1 MPTTV
6 MPHLARRSDLL
17 RSSAIRDLLH
27 LAERPDVLS
36 LAGGL
41 PDGSS
46 LPVDRIARACVRAL
60 GASGRYGPTAL
71 QYGPTEGIAALR
83 EFFANGSAAH
93 PALGTP
99 DEIVVTTGSQ
109 QGLELLA
116 RVLLDPGDTVVVDDP
131 VYLGARQVFEAN
143 GARLVGVPVDR
154 DGLDVEMLDQ
164 RLAAGLRPRLVYTVP
179 HFQNPT
185 GAVLSEPRR
194 AQLGAL
200 AERYGFVVIEDDP
213 YGALGFDGSR
223 GTPVGLLAPDH
234 TATLGSTS
242 KVLAPGLRVG
252 WVRAPMWLHP
262 ALVRAKQSLDLH
274 TAALPQLIAL
284 DVLTDANFVTAHLA
298 ALRGIYASR
307 AAALATALA
316 GCVDVASAR
325 GGMFLWGETPV
336 DTETAFG
343 PALAAGVAYI
353 PGAAFAVDRD
363 GSHAVRLSYATLA
376 EPDLAEAARRL
387 RAAFACVD

>member
-27 LAERPDVLS
+27 LADRPEVLS

-41 PDGSS
+41 PDGGS
-46 LPVDRIARACVRAL
+46 LPVDRIAAACERAL
-60 GASGRYGPTAL
+60 GAVGRYGPTAL
-71 QYGPTEGIAALR
+71 QYGPTEGVAGLR
-83 EFFANGSAAH
+83 ELFANGSAAH
-93 PALGTP
+93 PRLGTP

-116 RVLLDPGDTVVVDDP
+116 RALLDPGDTVVVDDP

-143 GARLVGVPVDR
+143 GAQLLGVPVDH
-154 DGLDVEMLDQ
+154 DGLDVESLDR

-194 AQLGAL
+194 ARLGTL
-200 AERYGFVVIEDDP
+200 AERYGFVVVEDDP
-213 YGALGFDGSR
+213 YGALGFDGAR
-223 GTPVGLLAPDH
+223 GTPLGMLAPDH

-252 WVRAPMWLHP
+252 WVRAPRWLHP
-262 ALVRAKQSLDLH
+262 VLVRAKQSLDLH

-284 DVLTDANFVTAHLA
+284 DVLADDTFVAAHLV
-298 ALRGIYASR
+298 ALRELYARR
-307 AAALATALA
+307 AATLTTELA
-316 GCVDVASAR
+316 GCVDVATPR
-325 GGMFLWGETPV
+325 GGMFVWGETAV
-336 DTETAFG
+336 DTEAAFG
-343 PALAAGVAYI
+343 RALANGVAYV
-353 PGAAFAVDRD
+353 PGTAFTVSRD
-363 GSHAVRLSYATLA
+363 GSRAVRLSYATLA
-376 EPDLAEAARRL
+376 EADLVEAARRL
-387 RAAFACVD
+387 RGAFAHVG